1 MQQAGVSTE
10 IHLWMLGRLRLT
22 AVFVCVQEAGVTT
35 ENYLRMLGRLGL
47 TAQEYEE
54 ATLREWTMPEHML
67 AQRSPVS
74 ILADLLCSTT
84 SG

>member
-1 MQQAGVSTE
+1 M
-10 IHLWMLGRLRLT
+10 
-22 AVFVCVQEAGVTT
+22 QEAGVTT

-74 ILADLLCSTT
+74 ILT
-84 SG
+84 

>member
-1 MQQAGVSTE
+1 V
-10 IHLWMLGRLRLT
+10 
-22 AVFVCVQEAGVTT
+22 VCVQEAGVTT

-54 ATLREWTMPEHML
+54 ATRREWTMPAHML

-74 ILADLLCSTT
+74 ILTEFCAAKRADS
-84 SG
+84 

>member
-1 MQQAGVSTE
+1 M
-10 IHLWMLGRLRLT
+10 
-22 AVFVCVQEAGVTT
+22 QEAGVTT

-47 TAQEYEE
+47 TAQEYED
-54 ATLREWTMPEHML
+54 ATRREWTMPEHML

-74 ILADLLCSTT
+74 ILTKFLRSRT